1 MKKYIYNRK
10 SGRFQRLSGD
20 SDLAEIHD
28 LEDDL
33 LLENPP
39 EVIDLERRSNGRY
52 SFNSSSIS
60 IPSSLYLSS
69 LESNYRY
76 SSRSSQ
82 SNRSR
87 SQTPRLSGLRSYR
100 TQILTP
106 SINNRGSRTPVLS
119 GGTQSLR
126 RSGNSSVFVSRSPS
140 YSPYSGSRSQR
151 NIRRNQQEILDLLGI
166 NRPRNNPV
174 KCIMVNNEEVPFDIY
189 AYYGRNKEVR
199 NKYVLYY
206 NREKQTIGIK
216 FIDDIRYNYI
226 PGFNPDF
233 SKRKI
238 FYLKVLIN
246 QEKFMN
252 GMVGELVLL
261 VVITLLL
268 MVLGIQKRI
277 IIKKGIKNVK

>member
-39 EVIDLERRSNGRY
+39 EIIDLERRSNDRY
-52 SFNSSSIS
+52 SFNSSSLS
-60 IPSSLYLSS
+60 IPSSLYLSNI
-69 LESNYRY
+69 ESNYSY
-76 SSRSSQ
+76 
-82 SNRSR
+82 RSR
-87 SQTPRLSGLRSYR
+87 SRTPRLSGLRSYR

-106 SINNRGSRTPVLS
+106 SNSNRGSRTPVLS
-119 GGTQSLR
+119 GSTQSLR

-151 NIRRNQQEILDLLGI
+151 GFRRNQNEILDLLGI
-166 NRPRNNPV
+166 DRPRNNPV
-174 KCIMVNNEEVPFDIY
+174 RCIMVNNEEVPFDIY

-199 NKYVLYY
+199 NRYVLYY

-226 PGFNPDF
+226 PFFNPDF

-238 FYLKVLIN
+238 FYLKVLDEPREIYDWNGWRVSVISSNNAYIN
-246 QEKFMN
+246 GFRYTEEDYN
-252 GMVGELVLL
+252 
-261 VVITLLL
+261 
-268 MVLGIQKRI
+268 QKRN
-277 IIKKGIKNVK
+277 KKCQMNFYY

>member
-33 LLENPP
+33 ILENPP
-39 EVIDLERRSNGRY
+39 EIIDLDRGSNSRY

-60 IPSSLYLSS
+60 IPSSLYLS
-69 LESNYRY
+69 
-76 SSRSSQ
+76 
-82 SNRSR
+82 
-87 SQTPRLSGLRSYR
+87 RLSGLRSYR
-100 TQILTP
+100 TEILTQTN
-106 SINNRGSRTPVLS
+106 SNRGSRTPVLS

-206 NREKQTIGIK
+206 NRERQTIGIK

-226 PGFNPDF
+226 PFFNPDF

-238 FYLKVLIN
+238 FYLKVLDKPREIYEWNGWRVSVISSNNAYIN
-246 QEKFMN
+246 GFRYTEEDYN
-252 GMVGELVLL
+252 
-261 VVITLLL
+261 
-268 MVLGIQKRI
+268 QKRN
-277 IIKKGIKNVK
+277 KKCQMNFYY